1 MAKEISLIPK
11 EHKKE
16 GILAIIV
23 SRLGILAIISVILSL
38 SVYGGLNFYKKGL
51 QDDLVSLKNQARE
64 LNQQRDKNFEEEVK
78 SLDQTLKDLKIILKN
93 HIFWSKLFSL
103 IEELA
108 VPQVAFSEFSGSLA
122 KDGPLIKVLGETSGY
137 TYLAKQIRSLEQ
149 HALISAPKVGN
160 ISLSTKGGI
169 EFELI
174 INFAKDIL
182 KK

>member
-1 MAKEISLIPK
+1 
-11 EHKKE
+11 
-16 GILAIIV
+16 
-23 SRLGILAIISVILSL
+23 
-38 SVYGGLNFYKKGL
+38 
-51 QDDLVSLKNQARE
+51 LKNQARE
-64 LNQQRDKNFEEEVK
+64 LNQQRDRDFEEGVK
-78 SLDQTLKDLKIILKN
+78 SLDQTLKNLKTILKN
-93 HIFWSKLFSL
+93 HLFWSNLFSL
-103 IEELA
+103 IEEF
-108 VPQVAFSEFSGSLA
+108 FSEFSGSLA